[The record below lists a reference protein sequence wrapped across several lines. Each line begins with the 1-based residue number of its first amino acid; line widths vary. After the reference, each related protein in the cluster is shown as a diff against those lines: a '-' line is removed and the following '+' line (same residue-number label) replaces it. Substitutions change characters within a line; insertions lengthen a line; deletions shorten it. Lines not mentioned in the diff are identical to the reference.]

1 MYFKPFKAI
10 IWLSIIILISG
21 CDSRFKAELL
31 LSDYVQDLDRSQL
44 IEIDAPAIVMPTGF
58 PQARY
63 RRNTLSEFDVSL
75 IDFLSLQRCDIGIV
89 AGRKNSILGRVMLDS
104 QRFLYEIDIVRAIE
118 SCSIDD
124 SALEKELMAVAQQKR
139 IELPKAFGNAIFNG
153 DESEAFFSLSNGF
166 LPLNYSTAKQ
176 QSLLNALT
184 RFVKI
189 GSDVEALPVI
199 QSDVFEQDLKHL
211 MDSEYAGRLLF
222 SLMYIRRYLDQVT
235 AQVSQLSEKDCGAPV
250 NYLKQQFEVHYVK
263 QVQPYMGRLSQS
275 AYQVLPLLNELVE
288 LSHLTPEMRVFFKQ
302 YDMTSDQ
309 SEWQQ
314 YQIASQRHAKAW
326 SALFHVCGM
335 GVGGQSN

>member
-1 MYFKPFKAI
+1 MYFNPFKTI

-31 LSDYVQDLDRSQL
+31 LSEYLQDLNRSQL
-44 IEIDAPAIVMPTGF
+44 IELEEPAIVMPTAL
-58 PQARY
+58 PPARY
-63 RRNTLSEFDVSL
+63 RQNALSAFDVSL
-75 IDFLSLQRCDIGIV
+75 LDFLSLQRCEIGIV
-89 AGRKNSILGRVMLDS
+89 AGRKNSILGRVMPDS
-104 QRFLYEIDIVRAIE
+104 QRFLYEIDIIRAIE
-118 SCSIDD
+118 SCPIAD

-153 DESEAFFSLSNGF
+153 EESEAFFSLSNGF

-189 GSDVEALPVI
+189 GNTLDALPVI
-199 QSDVFEQDLKHL
+199 QGSVFEQDLKQL

-222 SLMYIRRYLDQVT
+222 SLIHVRRYLDQVT
-235 AQVSQLSEKDCGAPV
+235 SQISLLGEEDCGAPV

-275 AYQVLPLLNELVE
+275 AYQVLPLLNELAQ
-288 LSHLTPEMRVFFKQ
+288 LSHLTAEMQAFLTQ
-302 YDMTSDQ
+302 YDMTASQ
-309 SEWQQ
+309 SEWQR
-314 YQIASQRHAKAW
+314 YQIASQHHAKAW
-326 SALFHVCGM
+326 STLLNVCGM
-335 GVGGQSN
+335 GVGGQS